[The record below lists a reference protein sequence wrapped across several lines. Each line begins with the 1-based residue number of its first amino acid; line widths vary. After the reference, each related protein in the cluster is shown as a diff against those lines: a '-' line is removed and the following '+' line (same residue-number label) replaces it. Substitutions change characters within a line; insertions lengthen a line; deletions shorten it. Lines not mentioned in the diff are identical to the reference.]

1 MKAVK
6 VIVKQM
12 VLGVLAMVTAGCS
25 TPTVHLY
32 GRYLTEEQQ
41 TNVIQQ
47 LQSNLGDKSFNI
59 SVNQHQFPESINDTT
74 IIYSPFISDP
84 AIVHL
89 LANEL
94 SNLDWQVT
102 RTSALKEGNHWFQ
115 KNSIGVFL
123 VPNRVNPHAGTL
135 MRDMANLYRIEHNP
149 SEDAPSEHDHVE
161 YEKGEHGKSEQPRA
175 ARCETPLTLSLTL
188 EGRYSFSEEVKTE
201 NYSYGTSG
209 QWRMRAYPF
218 IEMRPDTG
226 GRWLYFEAQ
235 QESRHDQISQLH
247 VTKLTPIEDYANL
260 AGCQFV
266 YGQRS

>member
-1 MKAVK
+1 MKTRKISA
-6 VIVKQM
+6 KQM
-12 VLGVLAMVTAGCS
+12 VVGLLVMVTAGCS

-41 TNVIQQ
+41 TKVIEQ
-47 LQSNLGDKSFNI
+47 LQGNLEGDAFNI

-74 IIYSPFISDP
+74 IIYSPFVSDP
-84 AIVHL
+84 EIVQL
-89 LANEL
+89 LASEL

-123 VPNRVNPHAGTL
+123 VPKGVNPHAGTS
-135 MRDMANLYRIEHNP
+135 MRDMANLYRIEFDK
-149 SEDAPSEHDHVE
+149 SQDLQHDESDQCH
-161 YEKGEHGKSEQPRA
+161 S
-175 ARCETPLTLSLTL
+175 SLTL
-188 EGRYSFSEEVKTE
+188 NLNINGRYAFSEEVKNE
-201 NYSYGTSG
+201 NYSYGTNG

-235 QESRHDQISQLH
+235 RESRNDQISQLN
-247 VTKLTPIEDYANL
+247 VTTLTPVEDYANL